1 MIEFDILSM
10 MILSSFS
17 VGIKTCFLALIGGRV
32 LVPLKGFFITIYLLS
47 KNEKNV
53 EHEDIV
59 ARIVAFDKSKSFNEI
74 LPLARKAKLSD
85 SRGVSSAKLCLPF
98 GTLEVWQK
106 YLYYFLLCKLPV

>member
-32 LVPLKGFFITIYLLS
+32 LVSLNGFFITIYLLS
-47 KNEKNV
+47 KKEKNV

-59 ARIVAFDKSKSFNEI
+59 ARIVAFAKSKSFNDI
-74 LPLARKAKLSD
+74 QKLSD

-106 YLYYFLLCKLPV
+106 YLYYFLVCKILI